1 MAKIGARCAAM
12 LLMLASATAV
22 HAQYVAED
30 STAAT
35 PQRPAITTNRWE
47 ENWEVLS
54 DPALRTEPFDSLKYI
69 PLLPGD
75 PYSYLSFGLVLRERV
90 ESNNAPNFGVGHM
103 VGESYLLQRFQAYA
117 DLHFNRNWELF
128 TELEDDRAF
137 GKEPITPVD
146 QDPLDLRLAFLGY
159 NVTTDLGTFKARI
172 GRQDFAFDTQRFV
185 AWRDGPNVRQSFDA
199 VWADWESEPWRVLG
213 FISQPVQYND
223 IRPFDDTSNSTF
235 RFDMF
240 RVERHVFGSNELSFY
255 YARYARDDAHY
266 LAASGRER
274 RDVFDARFAG
284 KSHGLDWDLEG
295 MGQTGNVGAKNIG
308 AWAVGA
314 RCGYTMPNLP
324 WQTRLGIQVDAASG
338 NEKPGGT
345 NIGTFNP
352 LFPNGLYFTLA
363 GFTGYTN
370 LIHVKPSVTIKPTRG
385 LSVMAAVAAQWRE
398 TTADAIYVQPNI
410 PLAGTAGQGGSWTGV
425 YAQART
431 EYQFTRNLTGA
442 IEAVHFQVGNN
453 IRHVGG
459 HDGDYLGVE
468 LKFGW

>member
-1 MAKIGARCAAM
+1 
-12 LLMLASATAV
+12 
-22 HAQYVAED
+22 
-30 STAAT
+30 
-35 PQRPAITTNRWE
+35 
-47 ENWEVLS
+47 
-54 DPALRTEPFDSLKYI
+54 
-69 PLLPGD
+69 
-75 PYSYLSFGLVLRERV
+75 
-90 ESNNAPNFGVGHM
+90 
-103 VGESYLLQRFQAYA
+103 
-117 DLHFNRNWELF
+117 
-128 TELEDDRAF
+128 
-137 GKEPITPVD
+137 
-146 QDPLDLRLAFLGY
+146 
-159 NVTTDLGTFKARI
+159 
-172 GRQDFAFDTQRFV
+172 
-185 AWRDGPNVRQSFDA
+185 
-199 VWADWESEPWRVLG
+199 
-213 FISQPVQYND
+213 
-223 IRPFDDTSNSTF
+223 
-235 RFDMF
+235 
-240 RVERHVFGSNELSFY
+240 
-255 YARYARDDAHY
+255 
-266 LAASGRER
+266 
-274 RDVFDARFAG
+274 
-284 KSHGLDWDLEG
+284 
-295 MGQTGNVGAKNIG
+295 MGQTGNVGAKSIG

-370 LIHVKPSVTIKPTRG
+370 LIHVKPSVTIKPAPG

-459 HDGDYLGVE
+459 HDGDYLGIE